1 MLERRHFAGR
11 SPAAPARGRPST
23 RKSRPKAAGSRE
35 RCTSAGCDQSALL
48 WLAQRLPLLAD
59 VRLALHLAVVPVRDG
74 LPHLHG
80 NIGRMLRAS
89 RGKKLF
95 HGSILTSNGTPPSL
109 SAGLIGLLL
118 AWLVLARLLVLG
130 VVLLLLSRVLL
141 VRVLLLR
148 VVLLLLLV
156 VLLSHGYLLHMVV
169 KEARQTK
176 RPTAAQICTA
186 LVTSVGPDMRLS
198 RRTGQSVRS
207 PMLRHRR

>member
-1 MLERRHFAGR
+1 MSQALRFKCVGR
-11 SPAAPARGRPST
+11 LLWRQGFQSTRPHGARPGAPARRHRPPYRFNPRARTGR
-23 RKSRPKAAGSRE
+23 
-35 RCTSAGCDQSALL
+35 D
-48 WLAQRLPLLAD
+48 
-59 VRLALHLAVVPVRDG
+59 
-74 LPHLHG
+74 
-80 NIGRMLRAS
+80 
-89 RGKKLF
+89 
-95 HGSILTSNGTPPSL
+95 L

>member
-1 MLERRHFAGR
+1 M
-11 SPAAPARGRPST
+11 
-23 RKSRPKAAGSRE
+23 
-35 RCTSAGCDQSALL
+35 D
-48 WLAQRLPLLAD
+48 
-59 VRLALHLAVVPVRDG
+59 
-74 LPHLHG
+74 
-80 NIGRMLRAS
+80 RMLRAS

-95 HGSILTSNGTPPSL
+95 HGSILTSNGTPPSP

-130 VVLLLLSRVLL
+130 VVLLLLLSRFLL

-186 LVTSVGPDMRLS
+186 LVTSVGPVMRLS

-207 PMLRHRR
+207 PMLRYRR

>member
-1 MLERRHFAGR
+1 M
-11 SPAAPARGRPST
+11 
-23 RKSRPKAAGSRE
+23 
-35 RCTSAGCDQSALL
+35 D
-48 WLAQRLPLLAD
+48 
-59 VRLALHLAVVPVRDG
+59 
-74 LPHLHG
+74 
-80 NIGRMLRAS
+80 RMLRAS

-95 HGSILTSNGTPPSL
+95 HGSILTSNGTPPSP

-130 VVLLLLSRVLL
+130 VALLLLSRVLL

-176 RPTAAQICTA
+176 RPTAAQTCTA
-186 LVTSVGPDMRLS
+186 LVTSVGPDMSLS
-198 RRTGQSVRS
+198 RRTGQSVPS

>member
-1 MLERRHFAGR
+1 M
-11 SPAAPARGRPST
+11 
-23 RKSRPKAAGSRE
+23 
-35 RCTSAGCDQSALL
+35 D
-48 WLAQRLPLLAD
+48 
-59 VRLALHLAVVPVRDG
+59 
-74 LPHLHG
+74 
-80 NIGRMLRAS
+80 RMLRAS

-95 HGSILTSNGTPPSL
+95 HGSILTSNGTPPSP

-130 VVLLLLSRVLL
+130 VVLLLLLSRFLL

-148 VVLLLLLV
+148 VVLLLLLLV

-207 PMLRHRR
+207 PMLRYRR

>member
-1 MLERRHFAGR
+1 MCGDI
-11 SPAAPARGRPST
+11 SGGPGQGRPST

-48 WLAQRLPLLAD
+48 WMAQRLPLLAD

>member
-1 MLERRHFAGR
+1 MCGDI
-11 SPAAPARGRPST
+11 SGGPGQGRPST

-80 NIGRMLRAS
+80 NMDRMLRAS

-118 AWLVLARLLVLG
+118 ARLLVLG

-148 VVLLLLLV
+148 VVLLLLLLV

>member
-1 MLERRHFAGR
+1 
-11 SPAAPARGRPST
+11 
-23 RKSRPKAAGSRE
+23 
-35 RCTSAGCDQSALL
+35 
-48 WLAQRLPLLAD
+48 
-59 VRLALHLAVVPVRDG
+59 
-74 LPHLHG
+74 
-80 NIGRMLRAS
+80 MLRAS

-130 VVLLLLSRVLL
+130 VVL
-141 VRVLLLR
+141 
-148 VVLLLLLV
+148 LLLLLV